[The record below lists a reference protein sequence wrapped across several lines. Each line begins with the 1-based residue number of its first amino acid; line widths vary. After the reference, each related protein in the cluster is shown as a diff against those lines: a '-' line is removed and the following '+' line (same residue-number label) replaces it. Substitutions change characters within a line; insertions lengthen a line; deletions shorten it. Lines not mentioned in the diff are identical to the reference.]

1 MLSPARGTILG
12 GRLDQRTRCCASS
25 NANSTLCRCFWSSV
39 ERKVF
44 AAPTIRGVAVCAMAA
59 LSDNRTT
66 PTTVLIDD
74 LPPVCDHG
82 TSKEPLHYCRGSAWL
97 ASSIIIPQRWRN
109 NPSRDL

>member
-1 MLSPARGTILG
+1 
-12 GRLDQRTRCCASS
+12 
-25 NANSTLCRCFWSSV
+25 
-39 ERKVF
+39 
-44 AAPTIRGVAVCAMAA
+44 MAA

-82 TSKEPLHYCRGSAWL
+82 TSKEPLHYCRGSDWL

-109 NPSRDL
+109 NPSRDLSLDSHGALPATLIKTPAKPTRPLRAYLFSSKRRDRVLAAG